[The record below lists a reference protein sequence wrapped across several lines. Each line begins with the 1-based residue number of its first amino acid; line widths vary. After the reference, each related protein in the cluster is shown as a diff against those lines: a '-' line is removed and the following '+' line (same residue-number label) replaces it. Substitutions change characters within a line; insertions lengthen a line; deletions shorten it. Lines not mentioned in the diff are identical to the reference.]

1 MPDNGCVINR
11 ETQMTTYTLTKI
23 KTFSGRDGHGLN
35 ATICRDGKPICFV
48 LDEGCGGEMRH
59 DFKNPLQ
66 NAASFHATTHE
77 MATQEEKALGVYC
90 LAFLSSE
97 EIAVEYKSA
106 QKMKDSYAPQ
116 IRVEMYVARNAV
128 ELWINT
134 TVDSYQNDKRFN
146 RLSKTKTLF
155 RLKDDAKNDW
165 RTVAGS
171 YSPQIGKYLA
181 DKYSNQLE
189 TIWGVQ
195 V

>member
-1 MPDNGCVINR
+1 M
-11 ETQMTTYTLTKI
+11 YTISKI
-23 KTFSGRDGHGLN
+23 KTFIGRDGYGLN

-77 MATQEEKALGVYC
+77 MATQEEMALGVYC

-146 RLSKTKTLF
+146 RIAKTKTLF
-155 RLKDDAKNDW
+155 RLKADPASDW
-165 RTVAGS
+165 RTMPGPC
-171 YSPQIGKYLA
+171 SPAIQAYLA
-181 DKYSNQLE
+181 KTYPDQIDK
-189 TIWGVQ
+189 IWGV